1 MKKLYS
7 SIIVFLLFVLL
18 ISCKETKCSSK
29 TKITYSIT
37 SNYNV
42 LIVPDLSNRI
52 NQSIHPKPISD
63 ITIINSVLD
72 RIPELLKL
80 GNRNLNQLDIYKI
93 DFINR
98 GILNEKT
105 INNSNFE
112 INFLKFKNRLKEA
125 SKYKGSQLKSDIS
138 TLKEETAKIYSY
150 ALIQSSGSDVWNY
163 FNETIHSSLSNQIDT
178 IKISENKGI
187 ISTTKNKIVLLTDG
201 YIETINKTSGYN
213 LNQDLITEVRT
224 EFLKSKT
231 SNLQKFILSNPQ
243 FLVKK
248 TNSDL
253 KNIDVLVLE
262 ITDRSLDINGVAR
275 FHPTDLEIIK
285 IIWTDWLTKSGAG
298 RVQIHATLSNSKD
311 VYPIIKNF
319 IESK

>member
-1 MKKLYS
+1 M
-7 SIIVFLLFVLL
+7 
-18 ISCKETKCSSK
+18 
-29 TKITYSIT
+29 
-37 SNYNV
+37 
-42 LIVPDLSNRI
+42 
-52 NQSIHPKPISD
+52 
-63 ITIINSVLD
+63 
-72 RIPELLKL
+72 LKL

-138 TLKEETAKIYSY
+138 TLKKETVKIYSY

-224 EFLKSKT
+224 EFLKSK
-231 SNLQKFILSNPQ
+231 SSDLQKFILSNPQ
-243 FLVKK
+243 FLVNK
-248 TNSDL
+248 TNNDL
-253 KNIDVLVLE
+253 KNMDVLVLE
-262 ITDRSLDINGVAR
+262 VTDRSLDINGVAR

-311 VYPIIKNF
+311 VYPIIKKF